1 MESAARCGGMAANRI
16 GQALLRDGQLTTDRR
31 VLIVDASPPRSAR
44 GLVLAWVSPPPI
56 VATLHS
62 QFAQQVTLSPW
73 QVQISAPVT
82 AGPDDVVSSVVEA
95 AAAHR

>member
-1 MESAARCGGMAANRI
+1 
-16 GQALLRDGQLTTDRR
+16 
-31 VLIVDASPPRSAR
+31 
-44 GLVLAWVSPPPI
+44 